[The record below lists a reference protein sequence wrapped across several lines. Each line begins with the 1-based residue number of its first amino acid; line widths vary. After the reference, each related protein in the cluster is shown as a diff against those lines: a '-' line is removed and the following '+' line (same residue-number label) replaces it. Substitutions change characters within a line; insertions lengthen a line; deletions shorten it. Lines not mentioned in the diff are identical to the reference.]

1 MIPLI
6 RHLHE
11 TFPELSLVAQADNPL
26 NWTFTESIK
35 KLGPDFYRKIIP
47 MHLVMNLEYSLLGQQ
62 LRAKFLSPKPIDRD
76 ELREQLIAALMMA
89 ELLEHIYRYHMDIP
103 REVVRLRAQQ
113 NLYRE
118 LLAELISN
126 FPKRLPGKAPENFSV
141 TQELRNTIMDINLWR
156 LLIVRSKRALDL
168 LALVHTE
175 SQVYLRFVKIMD
187 TVMDPFLIHL
197 AWFFWLPRLVVNLFS
212 LFKHTVPGWWMD
224 EREISLGWA
233 VRFSAQ
239 IKRRYFEFGN
249 DIVWVGSGLINTFYL
264 TGALAPFA
272 FYVSLAVFAFDVIWA
287 MTRAYIELSRMYE
300 LRTQY
305 SEMLDKPHTLKEERQ
320 IKEHLKAI
328 DKQIALEKF
337 RLGSHV
343 ATTVF
348 IFLGMCM
355 ALPVFAV
362 NPILP
367 LIGALILVTVCIVN
381 FALTEEV
388 ANRRPRDTLDRSSAL
403 SRLGLFSAKAPPTVD
418 LDVIPEDDEE
428 EMECDNSICCI

>member
-1 MIPLI
+1 MTPII

-11 TFPELSLVAQADNPL
+11 TFPELSLVQAENPL
-26 NWTFTESIK
+26 HWTFAESIK
-35 KLGPDFYRKIIP
+35 KLGADFYRKIIP
-47 MHLVMNLEYSLLGQQ
+47 MHLVMNLEYSFLRQQ
-62 LRAKFLSPKPIDRD
+62 LRAKFLSSKPIDRE

-89 ELLEHIYRYHMDIP
+89 ELLERIYQYYMDIP
-103 REVVRLRAQQ
+103 REVLRLRAQQ

-118 LLAELISN
+118 LLAELIPS
-126 FPKRLPGKAPENFSV
+126 FPPKPKELPGNFSF
-141 TQELRNTIMDINLWR
+141 TQELRNTILDINLWR

-168 LALVHTE
+168 LALVHTK
-175 SQVYLRFVKIMD
+175 SQSYLRFIKIID
-187 TVMDPFLIHL
+187 TAMDPFLMHL
-197 AWFFWLPRLVVNLFS
+197 AWFFWLPRLVVNFYS
-212 LFKHTVPGWWMD
+212 LFKHTIPGWWMD
-224 EREISLGWA
+224 EHEKSLGWE

-272 FYVSLAVFAFDVIWA
+272 FYVSLAVFAFDVLWA
-287 MTRAYIELSRMYE
+287 ITRAYIELSRLNE
-300 LRTQY
+300 LRSQY
-305 SEMLDKPHTLKEERQ
+305 EAMLDSAGSRKEQKQ
-320 IKEHLKAI
+320 IRDHLETI
-328 DKQIALEKF
+328 DKEIALEQF

-367 LIGALILVTVCIVN
+367 FIGALILVTICIIN
-381 FALTEEV
+381 FSLTEEV
-388 ANRRPRDTLDRSSAL
+388 TKRRPRDTLDRSSAL
-403 SRLGLFSAKAPPTVD
+403 SKLGLFSTKELPTV
-418 LDVIPEDDEE
+418 EE
-428 EMECDNSICCI
+428 EDMGLDTGLCCI

>member
-1 MIPLI
+1 MTPLI

-11 TFPELSLVAQADNPL
+11 TFPELSLVQAENPL
-26 NWTFTESIK
+26 NWTFTENIK
-35 KLGPDFYRKIIP
+35 KLGPDFYRQIIP
-47 MHLVMNLEYSLLGQQ
+47 MHLVMNLEYSLLRQQ
-62 LRAKFLSPKPIDRD
+62 LRAKFLSPKLIDRE

-89 ELLEHIYRYHMDIP
+89 ELLEHIYQYYMDIP
-103 REVVRLRAQQ
+103 REVLSLRAQQ

-118 LLAELISN
+118 LLAELIPS
-126 FPKRLPGKAPENFSV
+126 FPQKPKEPPENFSF
-141 TQELRNTIMDINLWR
+141 TQELRNIILDINLWR
-156 LLIVRSKRALDL
+156 LFIVRSKRALDL

-175 SQVYLRFVKIMD
+175 SQSYLRFVKIMD
-187 TVMDPFLIHL
+187 AAMDPFLMHL
-197 AWFFWLPRLVVNLFS
+197 AWFFWLPRLAVNFYS
-212 LFKHTVPGWWMD
+212 LLKHTIPGWWMD
-224 EREISLGWA
+224 EHEKSLGWM

-249 DIVWVGSGLINTFYL
+249 DIVWVSSGLINTFYL

-287 MTRAYIELSRMYE
+287 MTRAYVELSRLYE
-300 LRTQY
+300 LRSQY
-305 SEMLDKPHTLKEERQ
+305 TAMLDKPHTLKEERQ

-328 DKQIALEKF
+328 DKQIALEQF

-367 LIGALILVTVCIVN
+367 FIGALILVTVCLVN

-388 ANRRPRDTLDRSSAL
+388 ANRRPRDALDRSFAL
-403 SRLGLFSAKAPPTVD
+403 SRLGLFSTKALPTVD
-418 LDVIPEDDEE
+418 LDVIPEHDEE
-428 EMECDNSICCI
+428 DMDPYMALCCI